1 MGGRSSSSI
10 CQISVGV
17 GETGSGVAV
26 ARRRGFWVS
35 VGWGVAVL
43 VGVESMAATVAAAGV
58 TLAGV
63 SSGSTEGTLQARTV
77 ASSRDN
83 SKQITG
89 LDITACSTPFKK
101 IHEGLFVILSP
112 APDTGEMA
120 QPTT

>member
-1 MGGRSSSSI
+1 M
-10 CQISVGV
+10 
-17 GETGSGVAV
+17 
-26 ARRRGFWVS
+26 
-35 VGWGVAVL
+35 
-43 VGVESMAATVAAAGV
+43 VGVESMATAVTVAGV
-58 TLAGV
+58 ALGGG

-89 LDITACSTPFKK
+89 LDITACSTPFRK

-120 QPTT
+120 QRTT